1 MKNKLFEGLKSTL
14 GEATVKEL
22 TTTFNEA
29 LEDGIKLKTAE
40 KIKQLEEKS
49 EEFVQKKVSSLM
61 EAKERELIAE
71 YETKHKEFGDY
82 IIGNLDTFLES
93 AVVDTISESVIED
106 VARVQM
112 FSPIVSDIL
121 ESFSKH
127 YTPIAPKD
135 ADTALAD
142 ALKESAELKKMLEK
156 TMKENKKMV
165 EMAERAA
172 VRVLFTEKTQSLVK
186 SAKEKIWEMVKD
198 FDFETAERKI
208 GGLVSLV
215 EEFAEETP
223 DNSIGGVGG
232 TSDDIDLSG
241 MGDEGGEGDEGE
253 DEPTFPMTLP
263 KAEFDAMVAI
273 EVMDEEED
281 VPVAKKVADMISAYV
296 KEPEEG
302 EEVDE
307 EIVSF
312 EIPESVGRE
321 LKGMFTNEEG
331 EVDEEAFGEI
341 GEEVKTAIVDFVGTI
356 PDEEDDGMGDEGGE
370 DDGMGDGMDEPEVV
384 SPVTEW
390 HNKWAG
396 K

>member
-112 FSPIVSDIL
+112 FAPIISDVM
-121 ESFSKH
+121 ESFGKH
-127 YTPIAPKD
+127 YSPIAPKD

-142 ALKESAELKKMLEK
+142 ALKESAELKKMLDK
-156 TMKENKKMV
+156 TLKENKKMV
-165 EMAERAA
+165 EMSERAA
-172 VRVLFTEKTQSLVK
+172 VRVMFTEKTQGLVK

-198 FDFETAERKI
+198 FDFETVERKI
-208 GGLVSLV
+208 DGLVSLV
-215 EEFAEETP
+215 EEFSNDGE
-223 DNSIGGVGG
+223 DNSVGGVGG

-241 MGDEGGEGDEGE
+241 MEGGEDDEGDGTE

-263 KAEFDAMVAI
+263 KSEFDAMVAI

-307 EIVSF
+307 EIVNF

-356 PDEEDDGMGDEGGE
+356 PDEEDDGMGDEGDEG
-370 DDGMGDGMDEPEVV
+370 DDMGDGMDEPVV

-390 HNKWAG
+390 HKKWAV